1 MTALLRLED
10 VNHRFGGYQAL
21 SNVSCDVAAGHIHA
35 LIGPNGA
42 GKSTLFNIIS
52 GVLRPSAGRLVFDG
66 EAYAGRRPDRI
77 SRMGIARNF
86 QHVRLVRSLSVLENV
101 MIGCHAGINRG
112 LIGNLSQLF
121 GIGEAESSAR
131 KKALEMIGLVGMTDK
146 LNTEA
151 GGLALADQ
159 RRLEIARALASAPR
173 LLLLDEPA
181 AGMNPT
187 EVTELGALLKKIR
200 SGGITLLL
208 VEHHMRLVMSTAD
221 IVTVL
226 SAGNVIAEGP
236 PSGVRSNPEVVSA
249 YLGRET

>member
-1 MTALLRLED
+1 MTPLLRVED
-10 VNHRFGGYQAL
+10 VSHRFGGYQAL
-21 SNVSCDVAAGHIHA
+21 NNVNCDVAAGHIHA

-42 GKSTLFNIIS
+42 GKSTLFNVIS
-52 GVLRPSAGRLVFDG
+52 GVLWPSGGRIVFDG
-66 EAYAGRRPDRI
+66 EAYTGRRPDRV

-86 QHVRLVRSLSVLENV
+86 QHVRVVRSLSLLENV
-101 MIGCHAGINRG
+101 MIGCHTGINRG

-121 GIGEAESSAR
+121 GIGDAESSAR
-131 KKALEMIGLVGMTDK
+131 KKALEMISLVGMADK
-146 LNTEA
+146 LHTEP
-151 GGLALADQ
+151 GGLTLADQ
-159 RRLEIARALASAPR
+159 RRLEIARALASGPR

-187 EVTELGALLKKIR
+187 EVTELSALLKKIR
-200 SGGITLLL
+200 SAGITLLL
-208 VEHHMRLVMSTAD
+208 VEHHMRLVMSIAD

-236 PSGVRSNPEVVSA
+236 PSSVRSNPEVISA